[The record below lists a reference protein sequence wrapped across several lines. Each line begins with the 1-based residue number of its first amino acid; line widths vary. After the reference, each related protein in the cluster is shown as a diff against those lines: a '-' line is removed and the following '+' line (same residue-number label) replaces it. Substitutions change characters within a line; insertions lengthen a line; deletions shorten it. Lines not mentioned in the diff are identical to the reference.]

1 MDTFVINLQKCSIH
15 DGPGIRSTVFFKGC
29 PLKCVWCHNP
39 ESQAY
44 SREVLYNEEK
54 CSRCEACIKVCPH
67 GAIYKD
73 DEKVCLNFEK
83 CDQCETCLD
92 YCINNAREIAG
103 TVYTAKE
110 LVDELYKD
118 RMFYEESGGGVTLSG
133 GEVMA
138 QDMDYIIDVARRCKG
153 KGFHLA
159 IDTCGF
165 AKTENYEN
173 ILEYADLFLYDMKLI
188 DNEKHIKF
196 TGKSNE
202 LILKNLEFLSNNKAN
217 INIRIPLIVGV
228 NVDDDNLEVKKM
240 IEFLKPLN
248 IKAVSLLPYH
258 NIGKHKYSRLY
269 KTYEG
274 EEFEKPSDEKMEE
287 IKDLFEQNNF
297 DTKIGG

>member
-217 INIRIPLIVGV
+217 INIRIPLIVGI

>member
-202 LILKNLEFLSNNKAN
+202 LILKNLGFLSNNKAN

>member
-44 SREVLYNEEK
+44 TREVLYNEEK